1 MATAHRATVCVSR
14 GPCHRTGVGF
24 RKPGL
29 ALSSVL
35 ARARMLLRSCSSRAQ
50 PAAEGCGPLPSTD
63 RPFQLQPRLRSV
75 PAGWHCRT
83 RLRPTTAHHHS
94 FGKRAPDHQ
103 HRMLLRPLLLARQQ
117 SKCAHWAL
125 CLRSALLPAT
135 PLSDSIPPS
144 VVGLAERSLGGEED
158 HDHHHP
164 HEANPAPNGGLLWAG
179 GGESGHHPLR
189 NSYTISF
196 DLLGWRRAAQPRS
209 YELRHA
215 QSTSDGRTRATRKA
229 TQSRNRLV
237 WSRIVPRIRWW
248 VGDPLTGGGSPE
260 GAPCLPALKQHPLRP
275 RPDAEVGCAP
285 PFHLAGKTLRG
296 CVAFEL
302 QGVGQR

>member
-179 GGESGHHPLR
+179 GGKSGHHPLR
-189 NSYTISF
+189 NSCTISF
-196 DLLGWRRAAQPRS
+196 DLFGSAAS
-209 YELRHA
+209 CSASELRIATCAKYKRRQNQGDA
-215 QSTSDGRTRATRKA
+215 QSNAKQKPS
-229 TQSRNRLV
+229 RLV
-237 WSRIVPRIRWW
+237 PHRSKDPV
-248 VGDPLTGGGSPE
+248 VGW
-260 GAPCLPALKQHPLRP
+260 
-275 RPDAEVGCAP
+275 
-285 PFHLAGKTLRG
+285 
-296 CVAFEL
+296 
-302 QGVGQR
+302 